1 MQVISWAYVG
11 ANKANAGTDNICLPA
26 VPLSLTGRGQHRTG
40 VRTASPVHWLSL
52 VFHLKFRK

>member
-1 MQVISWAYVG
+1 MISWAYVG

-26 VPLSLTGRGQHRTG
+26 VPLSLTGRGQYRTG